1 MGDGYV
7 KVSGMSGWYKN
18 IQTGTVINTNEQE
31 IQTARIR
38 KHVSVKEKEDKNK
51 MQDEVSTLKT
61 EIEELKALIKGIA
74 GK

>member
-18 IQTGTVINTNEQE
+18 PQTGTVINTNERE
-31 IQTARIR
+31 IQTARKCKSASIQDR
-38 KHVSVKEKEDKNK
+38 EDKNK
-51 MQDEVSTLKT
+51 MQNEVASLKT
-61 EIEELKALIKGIA
+61 EIEELKELIKGMV